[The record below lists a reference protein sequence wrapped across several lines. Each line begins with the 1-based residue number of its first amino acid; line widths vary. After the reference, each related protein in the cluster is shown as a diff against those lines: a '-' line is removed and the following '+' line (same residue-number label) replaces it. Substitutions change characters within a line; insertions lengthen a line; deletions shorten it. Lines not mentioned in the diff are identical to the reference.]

1 MTAPRQPADHKS
13 KPKPFTFKAPG
24 LDEGGETITKTHT
37 LPFASKGRE
46 NITGRQMRD
55 ALMDGDVGKLTLGF
69 VLLEA
74 CGAKQD
80 AIDAIYDLPNNECL
94 EILGEWMEYGDG
106 DGASLGK

>member
-1 MTAPRQPADHKS
+1 MSDIKQPTDHKA
-13 KPKPFTFKAPG
+13 KPTLFKFKGA
-24 LDEGGETITKTHT
+24 DDKQHT

-46 NITGRQMRD
+46 RITGRDMRD
-55 ALMDGDVGKLTLGF
+55 ALMDGDEGKLKLGF

-74 CGAKQD
+74 CGAKAE
-80 AIDAIYDLPNNECL
+80 AIDAIYDLPNEACL